1 MRPGAR
7 IAALAEL
14 KHSQIQN
21 RPLPDGDTDNRTR
34 PKGIEAGLAAFSAPV
49 WAARWLPIK

>member
-21 RPLPDGDTDNRTR
+21 RPLPDGDMDNRIR

>member
-1 MRPGAR
+1 MAGAR

-21 RPLPDGDTDNRTR
+21 RPLPNGDTDNRTR
-34 PKGIEAGLAAFSAPV
+34 PRGHRGGVGGVFRAGLGGTLAPN
-49 WAARWLPIK
+49 